1 MIRDYE
7 HPEIS
12 RARRTGY
19 PSWMLPEL
27 SRSEGGGEETT
38 ERELWAAIL
47 SNLESY
53 GNPAG
58 ACLYEL
64 PEGGQR
70 EMKMSY
76 AERLRRYERDKRE
89 LMRIGLPAAEYEE
102 RQKELLRKWRI

>member
-19 PSWMLPEL
+19 PSWMLPEEPGAEE
-27 SRSEGGGEETT
+27 SED
-38 ERELWAAIL
+38 AAVWQRIL

-76 AERLRRYERDKRE
+76 AERLRRYELDKRE

-102 RQKELLRKWRI
+102 RLKELLRKWRI

>member
-19 PSWMLPEL
+19 PSWMLPEWD
-27 SRSEGGGEETT
+27 EPEEDPD
-38 ERELWAAIL
+38 RELWAGIL
-47 SNLESY
+47 SNLEAY

-64 PEGGQR
+64 PGKG
-70 EMKMSY
+70 
-76 AERLRRYERDKRE
+76 
-89 LMRIGLPAAEYEE
+89 AAS
-102 RQKELLRKWRI
+102 